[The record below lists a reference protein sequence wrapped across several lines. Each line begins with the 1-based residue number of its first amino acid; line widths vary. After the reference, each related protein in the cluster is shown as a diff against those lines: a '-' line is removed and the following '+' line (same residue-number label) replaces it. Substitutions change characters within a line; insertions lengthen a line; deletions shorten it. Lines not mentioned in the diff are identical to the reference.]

1 MCPALKART
10 TQHMISACN
19 AVIFL
24 SFPMVNIHYILI
36 ILKKISNYH
45 TIQMTKT
52 GYRLQPLL
60 LGVTCE

>member
-10 TQHMISACN
+10 TQHMIPACN